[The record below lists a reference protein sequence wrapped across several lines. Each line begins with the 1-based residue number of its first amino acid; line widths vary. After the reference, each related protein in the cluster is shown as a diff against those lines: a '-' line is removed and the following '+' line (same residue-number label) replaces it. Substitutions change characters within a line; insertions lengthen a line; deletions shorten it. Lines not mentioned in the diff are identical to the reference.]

1 MDNSQFALL
10 KSERFLPLFITQAL
24 GALNDNVFKN
34 ALAILLVYRLAAEAG
49 LNTAVLAT
57 AAGGVFI
64 LPFFLF
70 SATAG
75 QIADKYDKAVL
86 IQQIKLAEIVIMALG
101 AVALFSGDVWF
112 LFGVLFLMGTQS
124 AFFGPLKYS
133 ILPVHLKESQLIG
146 ANSLVEAGTF
156 LSILAGTIAGS
167 LLILTGSGIAVV
179 SGLVL
184 TLAGLG
190 YAASRFIPGTPAAV
204 PDLKISWNIIA
215 ESWRMVIKA
224 AAAGYSRLTILGIS
238 WFWLVGAIL
247 LSLFPAIAGDLLKG
261 DETVVTLFLVLFT
274 VGIAIGSMLCNRL
287 LKGQVSAIHAP
298 FGALGIAIFI
308 ADFSFA
314 LINYQPANSGELI
327 GGLAFLSDWSHLRMM
342 ADLVGVALCG
352 GIFIVPLYAILQ
364 ARSADE
370 DRSRTIAANNI
381 VNAFFMTAGAGVV
394 AGLIGAGVAI
404 PAVLLGIAAM
414 TLIVAVYVWRAVA

>member
-1 MDNSQFALL
+1 MA
-10 KSERFLPLFITQAL
+10 
-24 GALNDNVFKN
+24 
-34 ALAILLVYRLAAEAG
+34 RL
-49 LNTAVLAT
+49 
-57 AAGGVFI
+57 
-64 LPFFLF
+64 
-70 SATAG
+70 
-75 QIADKYDKAVL
+75 
-86 IQQIKLAEIVIMALG
+86 
-101 AVALFSGDVWF
+101 ALFSGDVWF

-167 LLILTGSGIAVV
+167 LLILTGPGIAVV

-190 YAASRFIPGTPAAV
+190 YAASRFIPGAPAAV

-215 ESWRMVIKA
+215 ESWRMVAKA
-224 AAAGYSRLTILGIS
+224 ASAGFSRLTILGIS

-287 LKGQVSAIHAP
+287 LKGQVPQFMPRWRSRHR
-298 FGALGIAIFI
+298 LFI

-314 LINYQPANSGELI
+314 LINYQPAESGELI

-414 TLIVAVYVWRAVA
+414 TLIVAIYVWRAVA

>member
-10 KSERFLPLFITQAL
+10 KSKRFLPLFITQAL

-133 ILPVHLKESQLIG
+133 ILPVHLQESQLIG

-184 TLAGLG
+184 ALAGLG
-190 YAASRFIPGTPAAV
+190 YAASCFIPGTAAAV

-215 ESWRMVIKA
+215 ESWRMVAKA
-224 AAAGYSRLTILGIS
+224 ASAGFSRFTILGIS

-314 LINYQPANSGELI
+314 LINYQPADSGELI

-364 ARSADE
+364 ARSANE

-414 TLIVAVYVWRAVA
+414 TLIVAIYVWRAVA

>member
-10 KSERFLPLFITQAL
+10 KSKRFLPLFITQAL

-75 QIADKYDKAVL
+75 QIADKFDKAGL

-133 ILPVHLKESQLIG
+133 ILPVHLQESQLIG

-204 PDLKISWNIIA
+204 PDLKINWNIVA
-215 ESWRMVIKA
+215 ESWRMVAKA
-224 AAAGYSRLTILGIS
+224 ASAGYSRFTIFGIS

-287 LKGQVSAIHAP
+287 LKGQVTAIHAP

-314 LINYQPANSGELI
+314 LINYQPADSGELI

-364 ARSADE
+364 ARSANE
-370 DRSRTIAANNI
+370 DRSRTIAANNV

-414 TLIVAVYVWRAVA
+414 TLIVAMYVWRAVA